1 MSVHAN
7 RIPDLTHMRRCLRG
21 LAYPSD
27 RAAIL
32 EHARRSGATTQLMR
46 RLAALPN
53 RTYEGPN
60 VLSEEYLRV

>member
-1 MSVHAN
+1 MSVPGGT
-7 RIPDLTHMRRCLRG
+7 IPELTHMRRCLRG

-32 EHARRSGATTQLMR
+32 EHARRRGATAELLR
-46 RLAALPN
+46 HLAALPN

-60 VLSEEYLRV
+60 ALSEEYLRV